1 MATGRLSKKAKK
13 LNGLHEYLSKK
24 VDEVEKERNYDRTYS
39 HKVHLVN
46 LKKQKLM
53 AKDRLKNE

>member
-1 MATGRLSKKAKK
+1 MGTGRLSKKAKK

-24 VDEVEKERNYDRTYS
+24 VDEVEKERNHDRTFG

-46 LKKQKLM
+46 LKKN
-53 AKDRLKNE
+53 KN